1 MFNSG
6 LFGFESNGKF
16 GEMRERR
23 EEAFLTAVEK
33 KIIKI

>member
-1 MFNSG
+1 MFYGG

-23 EEAFLTAVEK
+23 KKAFLAVVEK
-33 KIIKI
+33 KIVKT